1 MKSERKQIQESN
13 LLADKIE
20 AQFVKVKRALPAIL
34 AVSAIVLV
42 GLLGYGLYAS
52 MQESAAAKAWTALY
66 FSDTDPSELTSISS
80 DFAGTSAGQW
90 AKQKAGDAY
99 MAKALERVYVDR
111 EVAEQY
117 FKQAVD
123 EYQAVTSTNSDAFLK
138 ERAWFGQAQAAEGLG
153 DSEQAVACYR
163 KVTAAPGL
171 SPELLASVN
180 QRINWI
186 ESKSGEAFFDWYKQR
201 KSLQQA
207 EPVKLPLPGAP
218 DFQFKD
224 YLPSDKPVEPAGS
237 TTTTTTTTTDPTV
250 IEPAT
255 TEPATTEPAATAAP
269 AAEPAKV
276 PPPATEAPATEA
288 PATEAPATEAPAAE
302 PK

>member
-20 AQFVKVKRALPAIL
+20 AQFVKVKKALPAIL

-66 FSDTDPSELTSISS
+66 FSDTEPSELTSISS

-117 FKQAVD
+117 FKQAID
-123 EYQAVTSTNSDAFLK
+123 EYQAVTNTTSDVFLK

-153 DSEQAVACYR
+153 DSEQAVASYR
-163 KVTAAPGL
+163 KVTATPGL
-171 SPELLASVN
+171 SSELLASIN

-186 ESKSGEAFFDWYKQR
+186 ESKSGEAFFAWYKQR
-201 KSLQQA
+201 KSAVPALQQA

-224 YLPSDKPVEPAGS
+224 YLPSDKPIEPAG
-237 TTTTTTTTTDPTV
+237 TTS
-250 IEPAT
+250 EPA
-255 TEPATTEPAATAAP
+255 ATEPAATEPAPAAPADEPSAVPPP
-269 AAEPAKV
+269 AAEP
-276 PPPATEAPATEA
+276 PATQTPAA
-288 PATEAPATEAPAAE
+288 DSPAAAEAPAAE

>member
-20 AQFVKVKRALPAIL
+20 AQFVKVKKALPAIL
-34 AVSAIVLV
+34 AISAIVLV
-42 GLLGYGLYAS
+42 SLLGYGLYSS
-52 MQESAAAKAWTALY
+52 MQETAAAKAWTALY

-117 FKQAVD
+117 FKQAID
-123 EYQAVTSTNSDAFLK
+123 EYQAVTSTTSDVFLK

-153 DSEQAVACYR
+153 DSEQAVSCYR
-163 KVTAAPGL
+163 KVTATPGL
-171 SPELLASVN
+171 SPELLASIN

-186 ESKSGEAFFDWYKQR
+186 ESKSGEAFFAWYKQR
-201 KSLQQA
+201 KSAVPALQQA

-224 YLPSDKPVEPAGS
+224 YLPSDKPAEPAGS
-237 TTTTTTTTTDPTV
+237 TT
-250 IEPAT
+250 EPAV
-255 TEPATTEPAATAAP
+255 TEPAATEPAAAEPAAAATP
-269 AAEPAKV
+269 AAEPAAV
-276 PPPATEAPATEA
+276 PPPATDAPATDAPAAAEAPATE
-288 PATEAPATEAPAAE
+288 

>member
-20 AQFVKVKRALPAIL
+20 AQFAKVKKALPAIL
-34 AVSAIVLV
+34 AVTAIVLV
-42 GLLGYGLYAS
+42 SLLGYGLYAS
-52 MQESAAAKAWTALY
+52 MQETAAAKAWTALY

-117 FKQAVD
+117 FKQALD
-123 EYQAVTSTNSDAFLK
+123 EYQAVTSTTSDVFLK

-153 DSEQAVACYR
+153 DPEQAVSNYR
-163 KVTAAPGL
+163 KVTATPGL
-171 SPELLASVN
+171 SPELLASIN

-186 ESKSGEAFFDWYKQR
+186 ESKSGEAFFAWYKQR
-201 KSLQQA
+201 KSAVPALQQA

-224 YLPSDKPVEPAGS
+224 YLPSDKPTEPAGS
-237 TTTTTTTTTDPTV
+237 TT
-250 IEPAT
+250 EPAV
-255 TEPATTEPAATAAP
+255 TEPAATEPASAATP
-269 AAEPAKV
+269 AAEPATV
-276 PPPATEAPATEA
+276 PPPATEPPATEAPATAEA
-288 PATEAPATEAPAAE
+288 PAPE

>member
-20 AQFVKVKRALPAIL
+20 AQFVQVKKALPAIL
-34 AVSAIVLV
+34 AISAIVLV
-42 GLLGYGLYAS
+42 SLLGYGLYAS
-52 MQESAAAKAWTALY
+52 MQETAAAKAWTALY

-117 FKQAVD
+117 FKQAID
-123 EYQAVTSTNSDAFLK
+123 EYQAITNTSDVFLK

-163 KVTAAPGL
+163 KVTATPGL
-171 SPELLASVN
+171 SPELLASIN

-186 ESKSGEAFFDWYKQR
+186 ESKSGEAFFAWYQQR
-201 KSLQQA
+201 KSAVPALQQA

-224 YLPSDKPVEPAGS
+224 YLPSDKPIEPTGS
-237 TTTTTTTTTDPTV
+237 TTAEPT
-250 IEPAT
+250 A
-255 TEPATTEPAATAAP
+255 TEPTATEPAAIATP
-269 AAEPAKV
+269 AAEPALV
-276 PPPATEAPATEA
+276 PPPATEAPASEA
-288 PATEAPATEAPAAE
+288 PTTE

>member
-20 AQFVKVKRALPAIL
+20 AQFVKVKKALPAIL

-42 GLLGYGLYAS
+42 SLLGYGLYSS
-52 MQESAAAKAWTALY
+52 MQETAAAKGWTALY

-117 FKQAVD
+117 FKQAID
-123 EYQAVTSTNSDAFLK
+123 EYQAVTSTTSDVFLK

-153 DSEQAVACYR
+153 DSEQAVSCYR
-163 KVTAAPGL
+163 KVTATPGL

-186 ESKSGEAFFDWYKQR
+186 ESKSGEAFFAWYKQR
-201 KSLQQA
+201 KSAVPALQQA

-224 YLPSDKPVEPAGS
+224 YLPSDKLVEPAGS
-237 TTTTTTTTTDPTV
+237 TT
-250 IEPAT
+250 EPAI
-255 TEPATTEPAATAAP
+255 TEPAATEPAASEPAATTP
-269 AAEPAKV
+269 AAEPAVV
-276 PPPATEAPATEA
+276 PPPATEPPATEAPAAAEA
-288 PATEAPATEAPAAE
+288 PATE

>member
-20 AQFVKVKRALPAIL
+20 AQFVKVKKALPAIL

-42 GLLGYGLYAS
+42 SLLGYGLYAS
-52 MQESAAAKAWTALY
+52 MQETAAAKAWTALY

-117 FKQAVD
+117 FKQAID
-123 EYQAVTSTNSDAFLK
+123 EYQAVTSTTSDVFLK

-153 DSEQAVACYR
+153 DSEQAVSCYR
-163 KVTAAPGL
+163 KVTATPGL

-186 ESKSGEAFFDWYKQR
+186 ESKSGEAFFAWYKQR
-201 KSLQQA
+201 KSAVPALQQA

-224 YLPSDKPVEPAGS
+224 YLPSDKPVEPADS
-237 TTTTTTTTTDPTV
+237 TAQ
-250 IEPAT
+250 PAV
-255 TEPATTEPAATAAP
+255 TEPAAA
-269 AAEPAKV
+269 AAEPAAAATPADEPAAV

-288 PATEAPATEAPAAE
+288 AAAPEAPATE